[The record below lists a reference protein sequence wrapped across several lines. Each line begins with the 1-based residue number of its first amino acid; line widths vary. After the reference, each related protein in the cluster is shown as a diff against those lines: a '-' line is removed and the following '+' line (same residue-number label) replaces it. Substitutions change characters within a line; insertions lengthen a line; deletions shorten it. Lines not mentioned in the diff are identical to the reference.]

1 MRRKEV
7 SRRLGAVTEVR
18 ASIQAHRDRVGPK
31 LDERLPPSDGE
42 PTFGYQVYFDH
53 MDGEL
58 DTVQQALI
66 ASEDEHVRKLAQIVQ
81 ARREKEELTRGLQDK
96 QIAARQI
103 VNGYFGE
110 DRGFEVAA
118 VQGRTPQDSKSLT
131 EQVDQTTK
139 FLRDPA
145 GEPSPGRIRGV
156 TLDRGEMADDLE
168 TGLGAVDSKRT
179 EYIRLRKEAD
189 GTRQAVNAAIAG
201 FDAVFPWVASSLEG
215 HFRLVGEREL
225 ADRIRTSRRRVTRR
239 QGKVGES
246 GESGASSPEEVSAT
260 ESETSETAP
269 QSSES

>member
-1 MRRKEV
+1 MRRKAV
-7 SRRLGAVTEVR
+7 SRRLGAVAEVR
-18 ASIQAHRDRVGPK
+18 ASIHAHRGLVAAK

-42 PTFGYQVYFDH
+42 STFGYQVYFDH

-58 DTVQQALI
+58 EAVEQGLI
-66 ASEDEHVRKLAQIVQ
+66 ASEDEHARKLAQIVQ
-81 ARREKEELTRGLQDK
+81 TRREKEELTDGLQDK

-118 VQGRTPQDSKSLT
+118 IKGRTPQDSKSLA

-145 GEPSPGRIRGV
+145 GESSPGRIRGV
-156 TLDRGEMADDLE
+156 SLDFEEMALDLE
-168 TGLGAVDSKRT
+168 TDLGSVESTST

-201 FDAVFPWVASSLEG
+201 FDAVFPWVTSSLEG

-239 QGKVGES
+239 QGEVGEGEES
-246 GESGASSPEEVSAT
+246 GESSSDEGSAT

-269 QSSES
+269 QASES